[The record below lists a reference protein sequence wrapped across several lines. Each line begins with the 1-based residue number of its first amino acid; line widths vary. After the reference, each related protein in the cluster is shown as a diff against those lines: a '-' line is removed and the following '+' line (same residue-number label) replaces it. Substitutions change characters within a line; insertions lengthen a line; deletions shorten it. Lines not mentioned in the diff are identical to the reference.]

1 MNKMQFSS
9 YKTLT
14 LTTLLTVLFWLN
26 SIGQE
31 KKSVMVS
38 CVGFYNLENLF
49 DTIIDPDTNKIL
61 QDDFTPLGKKQWNT
75 KKYFHKLGQM
85 SKVIAE
91 IGTDLT
97 PQGVSILGVAE
108 VENKLVLEDLVK
120 QEAIA
125 KRDYQIVHAESPD
138 KRGIDVALLYNPLH
152 FNFIEQKSFVLNI
165 PGEKDFSSRSQ
176 LLVTGELFNERIH
189 LIIAHWPSRRG
200 GEKRSAPLRCA
211 AASLGKQIADSIYKS
226 EPNAKIIYMG
236 DLNDDPTNKSVKDFI
251 NTGGKK
257 DKLAGKSFYNPMESM
272 YKKGIGTLAW
282 RDVWNLFDQ
291 ILISPSLVNEQ
302 YDELSFYTAKIF
314 NKEYLKQ
321 HSGNFKGYPFRSYVG
336 GTYTGGYSD
345 HFPSY
350 VLLVKNASH

>member
-1 MNKMQFSS
+1 MPFHKLIKLVISTFFAIG
-9 YKTLT
+9 
-14 LTTLLTVLFWLN
+14 LFFN
-26 SIGQE
+26 SHGQE
-31 KKSVMVS
+31 NKSVMVS
-38 CVGFYNLENLF
+38 CIGFYNLENLF

-61 QDDFTPLGKKQWNT
+61 QDDFTPHGKKQWNS

-85 SKVIAE
+85 AKVISE

-108 VENKLVLEDLVK
+108 VENKLVLDDLVK
-120 QEAIA
+120 QDAIA
-125 KRDYQIVHAESPD
+125 NRDYRIVHAESPD

-152 FNFIEQKSFVLNI
+152 FNFLEQKSFALNI
-165 PGEKDFSSRSQ
+165 PGDSAFSSRSQ

-189 LIIAHWPSRRG
+189 VIVAHWPSRRG

-226 EPNAKIIYMG
+226 EPNAKILYMG

-251 NTGGKK
+251 NAGGKK
-257 DKLAGKSFYNPMESM
+257 EKLADKTFYNPMENM

-350 VLLVKNASH
+350 VLLVKNASN